1 MGHLTIANL
10 KSFLT
15 IFSLSSLLVLPLHCP
30 SSLAQTSSKQVLL
43 PTLKLSESQQRQIAD
58 IKNRYRGPLEERRDT
73 FNIIEEQL
81 RRLMTSNVSTEE
93 IRAKHSELRR
103 ISQEIEDLR
112 FNSMLEIRQVLTTSQ
127 RSQLAQMMEKHRQKF
142 SQMIRQQRGHNF

>member
-15 IFSLSSLLVLPLHCP
+15 IFSLSSLLILPLYCP
-30 SSLAQTSSKQVLL
+30 SSLAQTSSKQTI
-43 PTLKLSESQQRQIAD
+43 PSLKLSESQQRQIAD

-112 FNSMLEIRQVLTTSQ
+112 FNSMLEIRQVLTTIQ
-127 RSQLAQMMEKHRQKF
+127 RSQLAQLMEKHRQKF

>member
-15 IFSLSSLLVLPLHCP
+15 IFSLSSLLILPLYCP
-30 SSLAQTSSKQVLL
+30 SSLAQTSSKQVV
-43 PTLKLSESQQRQIAD
+43 PALKLSESQQRQIAD

-127 RSQLAQMMEKHRQKF
+127 RSQLAQLMEKHRQKL

>member
-15 IFSLSSLLVLPLHCP
+15 IFSLSSLLILPLYCP
-30 SSLAQTSSKQVLL
+30 SSLAQTSSKQVV
-43 PTLKLSESQQRQIAD
+43 PALKLSESQQRQIAD

-127 RSQLAQMMEKHRQKF
+127 RSQLAQLMEKHRQKF

>member
-15 IFSLSSLLVLPLHCP
+15 IFSLSSLLILPLYCP
-30 SSLAQTSSKQVLL
+30 SSLAQTSSKQVV
-43 PTLKLSESQQRQIAD
+43 PALKLSESQQRQIAD

-112 FNSMLEIRQVLTTSQ
+112 FNSML
-127 RSQLAQMMEKHRQKF
+127 
-142 SQMIRQQRGHNF
+142 